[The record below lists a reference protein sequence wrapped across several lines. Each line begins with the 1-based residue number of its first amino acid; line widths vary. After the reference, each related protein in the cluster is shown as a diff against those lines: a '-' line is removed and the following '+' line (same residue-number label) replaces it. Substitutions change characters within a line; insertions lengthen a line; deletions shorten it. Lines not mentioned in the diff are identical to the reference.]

1 MRQGAILR
9 KIGLKTVMKIRF
21 ILNPISGGRLVD
33 TEHWA
38 RCIQTN
44 FPGAEMRL
52 TQSPGHAT
60 VLAQEAAAQQFH
72 AVVAIGG
79 DGTINETARALVG
92 TSTILGVIPKGSG
105 NGFAR
110 EIGMMHPIEEAL
122 VLLQRARALPCDVG
136 IANGELFL
144 NLAGVGIEAAI
155 AWQFKDYGKRGKL
168 PYFLIGAKT
177 VFSYRPPELDVVFDG
192 QQKKC
197 QPLTLVFANGKQY
210 GSNFKIA
217 PQANLQD
224 GLLDMVAVQN
234 VSKWKLALAA
244 PYFFTDRQKPFHITN
259 TQQVKRAVIT
269 RNGEILYHID
279 GEPRKAQNR
288 LEISLRPKALHVWVP
303 CL

>member
-1 MRQGAILR
+1 
-9 KIGLKTVMKIRF
+9 MKIRF
-21 ILNPISGGRLVD
+21 ILNPISGGHPVD
-33 TEHWA
+33 TEHLA

-52 TQSPGHAT
+52 TQSAGHAT
-60 VLAQEAAAQQFH
+60 VLAQEAVAQQFQ

-79 DGTINETARALVG
+79 DGTINEVARALVG

-110 EIGMMHPIEEAL
+110 EIGMMHAPEEAL
-122 VLLQRARALPCDVG
+122 PMLQRARVLPCDVG
-136 IANGELFL
+136 MANGELFL

-177 VFSYRPPELDVVFDG
+177 VFSYRPPELDVTFDG

-197 QPLTLVFANGKQY
+197 RPLTLVFANGKQY

-224 GLLDMVAVQN
+224 GLLDMVTVQN
-234 VSKWKLALAA
+234 APKWQLALAT

-259 TQQVKRAVIT
+259 TTQVKQAVISH
-269 RNGEILYHID
+269 NGEILYHID
-279 GEPRKAQNR
+279 GEPRKTQNR
-288 LEISLRPKALHVWVP
+288 LEISLRPKALRVWVP
-303 CL
+303 SL